1 MKALV
6 LKKYGKTGLIEFDS
20 VSPPALGDNELLL
33 NVHAV
38 GLNAI
43 DCMIPKGLFKP
54 ILPLTLPAVVGSD
67 LSGVIE
73 AVGKNVTR
81 FKKGDAI
88 YASIFDMDRG
98 ALAEYALVPEH
109 AAALKPQNLSF
120 VEAASLPMVALTSWQ
135 AFERAQV
142 RAGTKVFI
150 PAGSGGIGTF
160 AIQLAKHLGATVATT
175 TSLPNAS
182 LVTGLGADLVIDY
195 KSQDV
200 ENVLS
205 GYDVVLGTVRGDS
218 IEKSLQILN
227 SGAEVV
233 SLVGPPDLPFARQRG
248 MNKIMKMIF
257 WILSRKIISQA
268 RRHKSKY
275 SFLFV
280 RPDGAQLSEIATL
293 IEDGQLKPVI
303 DKVFPFEE
311 SLEGLSYLEK
321 GHAKGKVV
329 IKLK

>member
-6 LKKYGKTGLIEFDS
+6 LKKYGKPGLTEFDS
-20 VSPPALGDNELLL
+20 VPQPAVGENELLIK
-33 NVHAV
+33 VHAV

-43 DCMIPKGLFKP
+43 DCMIPKGLFKK

-67 LSGVIE
+67 LSGVVE
-73 AVGKNVTR
+73 AVGNNVTR

-88 YASIFDMDRG
+88 FASIFDMDHG

-109 AAALKPQNLSF
+109 AAALKPQNLSY

-135 AFERAQV
+135 AFERAKLK
-142 RAGTKVFI
+142 AGMKVFI

-160 AIQLAKHLGATVATT
+160 AIQLAKHRGAIVATT
-175 TSLPNAS
+175 TSLRNAS
-182 LVTGLGADLVIDY
+182 LVTELGADLVIDY
-195 KSQDV
+195 KSQGF
-200 ENVLS
+200 ESLLS
-205 GYDVVLGTVRGDS
+205 GYDIVLGTVRGNS

-227 SGAEVV
+227 PGAAVI

-248 MNKIMKMIF
+248 MNKVMKMIF
-257 WILSRKIISQA
+257 WIISRKIISQA
-268 RRHKSKY
+268 RRQKAKY

-280 RPDGAQLSEIATL
+280 RPDGAQLSEIASL
-293 IEDGQLKPVI
+293 IEAGQLKPVI

-311 SLEGLSYLEK
+311 SLEGLSYLGK

-329 IKLK
+329 IQLK

>member
-6 LKKYGKTGLIEFDS
+6 LKKYGKPGRTEFDDIS
-20 VSPPALGDNELLL
+20 EPVIRDDELLVR
-33 NVHAV
+33 VHAV

-54 ILPLTLPAVVGSD
+54 ILPITLPAVMGSD
-67 LSGVIE
+67 LSGVVE

-81 FKKGDAI
+81 FKRGDAI
-88 YASIFDMDRG
+88 FASVFDMNRG
-98 ALAEYALVPEH
+98 TLCEFAAVPES
-109 AAALKPQNLSF
+109 AAALKPESISF

-142 RAGTKVFI
+142 RSGHKVFI

-175 TSLPNAS
+175 AS
-182 LVTGLGADLVIDY
+182 LQNSDLVTKLGADVVIDY
-195 KSQDV
+195 KGLDF
-200 ENVLS
+200 ENLLT

-218 IEKSLQILN
+218 IQKSLNILN
-227 SGAEVV
+227 PGAEVV
-233 SLVGPPDLPFARQRG
+233 SLVGPPDLPFARRRG

-257 WILSRKIISQA
+257 WLMSRKIIAHAAS
-268 RRHKSKY
+268 KKVKY

-280 RPDGAQLSEIATL
+280 RPDGKQLSDIASL
-293 IEDGQLKPVI
+293 IDAGKLKPVI
-303 DKVFPFEE
+303 DKIFTFDE
-311 SLEGLSYLEK
+311 SLSALSYLEE

-329 IKLK
+329 IQLT

>member
-1 MKALV
+1 MKALI
-6 LKKYGKTGLIEFDS
+6 LKKYGNPGLTEFDS
-20 VSPPALGDNELLL
+20 VPEPFIGDDELLIR
-33 NVHAV
+33 VHAV
-38 GLNAI
+38 GLNPI
-43 DCMIPKGLFKP
+43 DCMIPKGQFKP

-67 LSGVIE
+67 LSGVVE

-81 FKKGDAI
+81 FKPGDAI
-88 YASIFDMDRG
+88 FASIFDMDRG

-109 AAALKPQNLSF
+109 AAALKPQNLSY

-135 AFERAQV
+135 AFERAKV
-142 RAGTKVFI
+142 KAGMKVFI

-175 TSLPNAS
+175 TSPSNAS
-182 LVTGLGADLVIDY
+182 LVTELGADLVIDY
-195 KSQDV
+195 KSQGF
-200 ENVLS
+200 ENLLS
-205 GYDVVLGTVRGDS
+205 GYDVVLGTVRGKS

-227 SGAEVV
+227 PGAAVV

-248 MNKIMKMIF
+248 MNKVMKMIF

-268 RRHKSKY
+268 KRQDTEY

-303 DKVFPFEE
+303 DKVFPFKE
-311 SLEGLSYLEK
+311 SPEGLSYLEK

-329 IKLK
+329 VQLK